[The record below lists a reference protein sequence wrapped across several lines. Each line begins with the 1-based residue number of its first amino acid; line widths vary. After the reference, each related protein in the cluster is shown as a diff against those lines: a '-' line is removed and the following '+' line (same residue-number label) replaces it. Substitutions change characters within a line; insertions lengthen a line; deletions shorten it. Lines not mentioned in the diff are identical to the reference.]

1 MYTENLQR
9 QSGENMQKNLTVY
22 DYGEDIFLSG
32 KLEQEKNFIQHSAI
46 TCYEHSIAVACLSL
60 KLAQKLPMKTDKRAL
75 VRGALLHDYF
85 LYDWHDAD
93 GTHNL
98 HGFTHGKKALE
109 NAKRDF
115 EISEI
120 EADIIKK
127 HMFPLTLVPPK
138 YAESLIV
145 CVADKICAL
154 KEVLY
159 RKSGL
164 GGKI

>member
-1 MYTENLQR
+1 
-9 QSGENMQKNLTVY
+9 MQNKLTVY
-22 DYGEDIFLSG
+22 DYGEDIFSSG
-32 KLEQEKNFIQHSAI
+32 KLEKEKDFIQHADI
-46 TCYEHSIAVACLSL
+46 TCYEHSIAVATLGL
-60 KLAQKLPMKTDKRAL
+60 KMANLLPIKTDKRAL

-98 HGFTHGKKALE
+98 HGFTHGKKAME

-115 EISEI
+115 EISEV
-120 EADIIKK
+120 EADIIRK
-127 HMFPLTLVPPK
+127 HMFPLTLIPPK

-154 KEVLY
+154 KEVLHG
-159 RKSGL
+159 KTPK
-164 GGKI
+164 GGAL